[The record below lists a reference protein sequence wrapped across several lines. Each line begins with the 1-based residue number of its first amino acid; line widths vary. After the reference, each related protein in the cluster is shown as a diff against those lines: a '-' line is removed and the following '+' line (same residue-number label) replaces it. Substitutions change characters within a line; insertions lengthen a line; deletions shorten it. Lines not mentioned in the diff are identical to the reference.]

1 MSGGSEDGR
10 LWRRYCDH
18 LCVCEEIGLAVD
30 VSRMAFDD
38 GYWAR
43 MEPRLQAAYAA
54 MAELERGAIAN
65 PDEQR
70 MVGHYWLRAPGLAP
84 SPEIAQA
91 IETTLAR
98 VEAFAADVHRGAV
111 RPPGGARF
119 TDLLSIGI
127 GGSALGPMFVHDALG
142 DPKRDRLGVHFFD
155 NTDPDGMQRVRDGL
169 GARLASTLVVVISK
183 SGGTPETRNGMLVA
197 NAAFREAGLD
207 FARHA
212 VAITG
217 EGSQLDRVA
226 QQESWLARFPM
237 WDWVGGR
244 TSETSAVGLLPAALQ
259 GLDVRAL
266 LRGAAACDAVTRR
279 ADTRSNP
286 AALLAGA
293 WYWGT
298 GGAGRKDMV
307 ILPYKDR
314 LLLLSRYLQ
323 QLVMESLGKRL
334 DLAGREVA
342 QGIAVYGNK
351 GSTDQHAYVQQLRDG
366 VDNFYAVFIQV
377 LASGG
382 AAIEVEPGT
391 LAGDYL
397 QGLLLG
403 TRHALHE
410 SGRESVLVTVERAD
424 AFSIGVL
431 IALFE
436 RAVGFYGSLVNVNA
450 YHQPGVEAGKKAAAG
465 VLALQRKLLAR
476 LATDREARTAE
487 GWAEAIGEPEA
498 AEDVH
503 HLLVHLSANGRG
515 VRRTQSGSPRDA
527 RYAAS

>member
-155 NTDPDGMQRVRDGL
+155 NTDPDGMQRVLDGL

-197 NAAFREAGLD
+197 MSIGRAGRSQVSTTGTPACRNRPRTPRAWVTPVSTRPSTRRPRNAA
-207 FARHA
+207 
-212 VAITG
+212 
-217 EGSQLDRVA
+217 
-226 QQESWLARFPM
+226 
-237 WDWVGGR
+237 
-244 TSETSAVGLLPAALQ
+244 TSAASSS
-259 GLDVRAL
+259 
-266 LRGAAACDAVTRR
+266 TR
-279 ADTRSNP
+279 
-286 AALLAGA
+286 
-293 WYWGT
+293 
-298 GGAGRKDMV
+298 
-307 ILPYKDR
+307 
-314 LLLLSRYLQ
+314 
-323 QLVMESLGKRL
+323 
-334 DLAGREVA
+334 
-342 QGIAVYGNK
+342 
-351 GSTDQHAYVQQLRDG
+351 
-366 VDNFYAVFIQV
+366 
-377 LASGG
+377 
-382 AAIEVEPGT
+382 
-391 LAGDYL
+391 
-397 QGLLLG
+397 
-403 TRHALHE
+403 
-410 SGRESVLVTVERAD
+410 
-424 AFSIGVL
+424 
-431 IALFE
+431 
-436 RAVGFYGSLVNVNA
+436 
-450 YHQPGVEAGKKAAAG
+450 
-465 VLALQRKLLAR
+465 
-476 LATDREARTAE
+476 
-487 GWAEAIGEPEA
+487 
-498 AEDVH
+498 
-503 HLLVHLSANGRG
+503 
-515 VRRTQSGSPRDA
+515 
-527 RYAAS
+527 